1 MVASIVNQKSPLIQV
16 ELADLMVALQ
26 EKKAVKS
33 FEKLIREENVN
44 TSAKQKMEESIKEI
58 Y

>member
-1 MVASIVNQKSPLIQV
+1 MFKKSPLVQV

-33 FEKLIREENVN
+33 FEKLINEQDVN
-44 TSAKQKMEESIKEI
+44 TSAKQKMQESIEEI